1 MTFQDW
7 LNITTLKIQTNTFLS
22 EIIFRPIIWCKDGF
36 NFSVQGNEYTY
47 CTPRIYTNKYE
58 CMEIGNLS
66 EKEEL
71 LELLDNYDG
80 DGVYGYVS
88 IEIIKKIINKHGGID
103 VYKTF
108 EQHKNKYP
116 NIQKFLRKDKL
127 KRILDE

>member
-7 LNITTLKIQTNTFLS
+7 LNITTLKQTNAFLS
-22 EIIFRPIIWCKDGF
+22 EIFRPRIWCKDGF
-36 NFSVQGNEYTY
+36 NFSVQGNEYSY
-47 CTPRIYTNKYE
+47 CLPRIYTNKYE
-58 CMEIGNLS
+58 CMEIGYPS

-71 LELLDNYDG
+71 LELLDYDG

-127 KRILDE
+127 KRILDET